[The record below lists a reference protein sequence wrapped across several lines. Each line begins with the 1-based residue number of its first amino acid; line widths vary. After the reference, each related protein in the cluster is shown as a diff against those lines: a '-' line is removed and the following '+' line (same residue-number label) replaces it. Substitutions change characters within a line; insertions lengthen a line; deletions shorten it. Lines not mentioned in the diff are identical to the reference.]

1 MKNAFLLVPF
11 FLALVVIG
19 LGLSG
24 AGSVIPEIAEH
35 FAIPY
40 ALGGRVFFFHGLGY
54 FVVLILGGILGDFV
68 FRGTLLRLGF
78 ILATFG
84 FLGITLGYSFSFL
97 LFAFLLVGVGIGFV
111 DCMVNP
117 VAQGIFKERP
127 GAVLNTIHAFFGLGS
142 LLAPR
147 VYAVLRAHGHT
158 FRELYG
164 TITLLT
170 GCVAALFFFPFIPR
184 TPPEASKRAVSLA
197 FREKVFWFLGCTM
210 LLYAA
215 GVSTLN
221 GWLVTY
227 FKEYGLS
234 EAKGALFLSYF
245 WFGLLSGRFALALL
259 SERLGYL
266 TMMRCNALGG
276 VLGTGLC
283 IVSGVHPLWV
293 PLSLFASGFLLST
306 LVPLTITYALVTF
319 PEVAS
324 TASGWVLFNNG
335 LGTFLFPWLF
345 GFVGGKLGFR
355 AVLAFVPL
363 ALFGVFLFQHLL
375 IVSGKRNVQEKGAIA
390 CAGGRTGSTT

>member
-1 MKNAFLLVPF
+1 MKRRLLLFPF
-11 FLALVVIG
+11 SLALVVIG

-24 AGSVIPEIAEH
+24 AGSIIPEVAAR
-35 FAIPY
+35 FAVPY
-40 ALGGRVFFFHGLGY
+40 AAAGKIFFFQGLGY
-54 FVVLILGGILGDFV
+54 FVTLIFGGMLGDFF

-78 ILATFG
+78 VLATLG
-84 FLGITLGYSFSFL
+84 FLGIALGFSFTFL
-97 LFAFLLVGVGIGFV
+97 LWAFLVMGVGIGLV

-117 VAQGIFKERP
+117 VAQSIFRENP

-147 VYAVLRAHGHT
+147 VYAGFLTRGYT
-158 FRELYG
+158 FRELYSVV
-164 TITLLT
+164 TVLT
-170 GCVAALFFFPFIPR
+170 GCATVLFLLPFIPR
-184 TPPEASKRAVSLA
+184 MSPSASKRAVSFA
-197 FREKVFWFLGCTM
+197 FKAKAFWILGGTM

-227 FKEYGLS
+227 LKEYGLP

-245 WFGLLSGRFALALL
+245 WLGLLSGRFALAFLA
-259 SERLGYL
+259 ERLGYL
-266 TMMRCNALGG
+266 VLAQCNALGG
-276 VLGTGLC
+276 VLGMGLC
-283 IVSGVHPLWV
+283 VLLGVHPFWTPFL
-293 PLSLFASGFLLST
+293 LFVSGFLLST

-345 GFVGGKLGFR
+345 GVVGEQLGFR
-355 AVLAFVPL
+355 VVLPVVPL
-363 ALFGVFLFQHLL
+363 ALFGVFLFQRVLTVL
-375 IVSGKRNVQEKGAIA
+375 GKRNTEGKGAVT
-390 CAGGRTGSTT
+390 CADGRTGNAT